1 MNTRELKRTI
11 AARLP
16 NCIQKE
22 AQEVLTVL
30 MEVVRKKLME
40 IDHSIYIQGLEAI
53 WKVIKELIS
62 LTPTPLPPGS
72 EGLFDSPSPHGG
84 SRAGE

>member
-11 AARLP
+11 AARLL

-30 MEVVRKKLME
+30 VEVVRKKLME
-40 IDHSIYIQGLEAI
+40 IDHFIYIQGLGR
-53 WKVIKELIS
+53 
-62 LTPTPLPPGS
+62 LPFGY
-72 EGLFDSPSPHGG
+72 DSPF
-84 SRAGE
+84 RW